1 MLPLS
6 YIGMLCQGE
15 DLSYMNDFSTLDWAL
30 SIGVGIST
38 VLSQTSRAK
47 AVHYEE
53 PARLTVLNYFQS
65 VIQLLMDVIFLST
78 HFSLL

>member
-6 YIGMLCQGE
+6 YLGMLVQGD
-15 DLSYMNDFSTLDWAL
+15 DLSYMNDFNSLDWVL
-30 SIGVGIST
+30 SIGIGIST
-38 VLSQTSRAK
+38 VLSQTTRAK

-78 HFSLL
+78 EFSLL

>member
-6 YIGMLCQGE
+6 YLGMLVQE
-15 DLSYMNDFSTLDWAL
+15 DDLSYMNDFNSLDWVL
-30 SIGVGIST
+30 SIGIGIST
-38 VLSQTSRAK
+38 VMSQTTRAK

-78 HFSLL
+78 EFSLL

>member
-1 MLPLS
+1 
-6 YIGMLCQGE
+6 
-15 DLSYMNDFSTLDWAL
+15 MNDFSTLDWAL

-78 HFSLL
+78 DFTLL